1 MGCLIAW
8 VFVMIEHELKALN
21 APRNVVDAGRLIDQ
35 RTTAKM
41 SPPRDVVQLVTQW
54 VSRNMGN
61 NRYGK

>member
-1 MGCLIAW
+1 
-8 VFVMIEHELKALN
+8 MIEHELRALN

-35 RTTAKM
+35 RTTAKL